1 MEGKDPRIKAFT
13 VFIKSSQS
21 VQKLIKQDFLKKEI
35 NLSEYAVMEIL
46 YHRGDQPIQSI
57 GRRVL
62 MGGGS
67 ITYVIDKLEDKGFLY
82 RKPCPEDRRK
92 MFACITDAG
101 SEYMETRVEEQEA
114 LINTIFDEWD
124 DSEVEDAINLLKRI
138 GIHAESLLK

>member
-35 NLSEYAVMEIL
+35 NLSEYAVMELL

-62 MGGGS
+62 MGGCS
-67 ITYVIDKLEDKGFLY
+67 IIYGIHKLEETRY
-82 RKPCPEDRRK
+82 QCTKPLPECPRK
-92 MFACITDAG
+92 MFDCMTHAG
-101 SEYMETRVEEQEA
+101 SEYINTRVEEQAA
-114 LINTIFDEWD
+114 LINTI
-124 DSEVEDAINLLKRI
+124 
-138 GIHAESLLK
+138 

>member
-1 MEGKDPRIKAFT
+1 MEEKDPRIKAFT
-13 VFIKSSQS
+13 VFMKSSTS
-21 VQKLIKQDFLKKEI
+21 VEKLIKQDFLKKDI
-35 NLSEYAVMEIL
+35 NLNEYAILELL

-57 GRRVL
+57 GRKIL

-82 RKPCPEDRRK
+82 RKPCEEDRRK

-101 SEYMETRVEEQEA
+101 KTYMDKRVVEQED

-124 DSEVEDAINLLKRI
+124 DDEVENAINLLKRI
-138 GIHAESLLK
+138 GIHAENLLK

>member
-35 NLSEYAVMEIL
+35 NLSEYAVMELL

>member
-21 VQKLIKQDFLKKEI
+21 VQKLIKQDFLRKEI
-35 NLSEYAVMEIL
+35 NLNDDAGMELL
-46 YHRGDQPIQSI
+46 YHRGDQLILSI
-57 GRRVL
+57 GRRCL

-82 RKPCPEDRRK
+82 SKPCPEDRRK

-114 LINTIFDEWD
+114 
-124 DSEVEDAINLLKRI
+124 
-138 GIHAESLLK
+138 